1 MKEHLIIEG
10 GSLVSLTSDLKMKH
24 QPEEMDNVALTP
36 QEAMADTDI
45 YIFLKMQTFTK
56 PGGITRVANTCKS
69 LNMHWLACFALL
81 GLWYRKS
88 VLMRHIY
95 ARKYKKLIFSIDQ
108 WNASK
113 LISIMKKKP
122 QMLQH

>member
-1 MKEHLIIEG
+1 
-10 GSLVSLTSDLKMKH
+10 MKH

-36 QEAMADTDI
+36 QEAMADTDT
-45 YIFLKMQTFTK
+45 YSFLKIQTFTK
-56 PGGITRVANTCKS
+56 HGGITLVVNTCKS

-88 VLMRHIY
+88 VLMKHIY

-113 LISIMKKKP
+113 LI
-122 QMLQH
+122 